1 MVFIMRKIWHYYLLH
16 ICGIL
21 KMASTRG
28 GFGAAHQENR
38 EVAYEVFN
46 RNYDSKCAKWVV

>member
-1 MVFIMRKIWHYYLLH
+1 MVFILRKIWHYYLLH